1 MRSSAGRR
9 GRGGVSLLLALALS
23 GAAILAIAQEP
34 APAVDPAA
42 NRVVGTP
49 PFAAG
54 EKLRYA
60 LAWLSVG
67 GGEMSIETTG
77 PAPYRNRPAYTI
89 RLDAASNSF
98 FSKFYVVRDTILSV
112 VDAERFESMKFEK
125 HTKEGRHQKDQVAI
139 FDLDKRETF
148 WKGERVKL
156 PGHVVD
162 TLSAVWYL
170 RLLPLEVGKPIYL
183 DAINNG
189 KLYKLRVDVVAA
201 ETIKVPAGTYKTL
214 RLEPKMEGGFF
225 KAKDG
230 KLQIWM
236 TDDAQRIPVQ
246 IRTYLPL
253 GHITAALLRPD
264 QAAPSG
270 QNAFPA
276 EKGAVTVPAGAGAVD
291 AAHPQSGAPATAA
304 K

>member
-1 MRSSAGRR
+1 MRHRIGR
-9 GRGGVSLLLALALS
+9 SLAATAVLAALS
-23 GAAILAIAQEP
+23 GVALLVPAIRSVAQEL
-34 APAVDPAA
+34 AEPAA
-42 NRVVGTP
+42 NRPVATP
-49 PFAAG
+49 PFVGG
-54 EKLRYA
+54 ERLRYA

-77 PAPYRNRPAYTI
+77 PAPYRNRNAYTI
-89 RLDAASNSF
+89 KLQAASNAF
-98 FSKFYVVRDTILSV
+98 FSKFYVVDDTILSI

-148 WKGERVKL
+148 WKGEKVKL
-156 PGHVVD
+156 PPHVVD

-170 RLLPLEVGKPIYL
+170 RLLPLEVGKTIYL

-201 ETIKVPAGTYKTL
+201 ETIKVPAGTFKTL
-214 RLEPKMEGGFF
+214 RLEPKMEGGFL

-230 KLQIWM
+230 KLQIWV
-236 TDDAQRIPVQ
+236 TDDASRTPVQ

-264 QAAPSG
+264 QKAPSG

-276 EKGAVTVPAGAGAVD
+276 EKGVPTAPPGAGSLD
-291 AAHPQSGAPATAA
+291 ASSAAPGAAASAA